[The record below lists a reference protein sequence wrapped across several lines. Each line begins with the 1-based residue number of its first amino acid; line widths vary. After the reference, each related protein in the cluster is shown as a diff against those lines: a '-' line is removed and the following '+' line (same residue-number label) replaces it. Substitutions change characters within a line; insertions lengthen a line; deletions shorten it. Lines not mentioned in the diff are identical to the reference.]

1 MSEDFP
7 NRSPRVAAPLE
18 VRFRTAGQFLVSYCL
33 NLSRG
38 GLFVTTERPLP
49 VGALVTLDFHVPG
62 LPERKQLEAR
72 VRWVRAAEDESGP
85 PGMGL
90 QIERI
95 DEVLG
100 DHIDRIVSRATPL
113 RIDLIGRADRAWRHM
128 EALVRS
134 LVTCDTRRHAMHPGV
149 EQHVSGA
156 DLLLLDVDAAP
167 QTAVAILHA
176 LGSMQDG
183 PPALALCDPKASGV
197 RNTASKLARVVDTP
211 VDRDALQQ
219 AVLET
224 LSQARLSETDESP

>member
-18 VRFRTAGQFLVSYCL
+18 VRFRTTGQFLVSYCL

-62 LPERKQLEAR
+62 LPERAQLEAR
-72 VRWVRAAEDESGP
+72 VRWVRDRPDESGP

-100 DHIDRIVSRATPL
+100 DHIDQIVARATPI
-113 RIDLIGRADRAWRHM
+113 RIDLVGRADRAWRHM

-149 EQHVSGA
+149 EQHIAGA

-167 QTAVAILHA
+167 QTAIAILHA
-176 LGSMQDG
+176 LGNLQDG

-197 RNTASKLARVVDTP
+197 RSTASKLARIVDTP
-211 VDRDALQQ
+211 VDRDALQK

-224 LSQARLSETDESP
+224 LSQARLGETD

>member
-18 VRFRTAGQFLVSYCL
+18 VRFRTTGQFLVSYCL

-38 GLFVTTERPLP
+38 GLFVTTDRPLP

-62 LPERKQLEAR
+62 LPERAQLEAR
-72 VRWVRAAEDESGP
+72 VRWIRSQADESGP

-90 QIERI
+90 QIERT
-95 DEVLG
+95 DEILG
-100 DHIDRIVSRATPL
+100 EHIDRIISRATPI
-113 RIDLIGRADRAWRHM
+113 RIDLVGRADRAWRHM

-149 EQHVSGA
+149 EQHIAGA
-156 DLLLLDVDAAP
+156 DLLLVDVDAAP
-167 QTAVAILHA
+167 PTAIAILHA
-176 LGSMQDG
+176 LGNLQDG
-183 PPALALCDPKASGV
+183 PPALALCNPKASGV
-197 RNTASKLARVVDTP
+197 RATASKLARIVDTP
-211 VDRDALQQ
+211 VDRDALQT

-224 LSQARLSETDESP
+224 LSQASLGERG